1 VVEEALCAVGGCEF
15 EPHRPR
21 GGTTLRENMRLTDG
35 IPLLKIVFSIY
46 FELFNASTFFVG
58 NLLVG
63 AGDAMTRTWKCISMC
78 GRFTRS

>member
-1 VVEEALCAVGGCEF
+1 
-15 EPHRPR
+15 
-21 GGTTLRENMRLTDG
+21 MRLADG

-58 NLLVG
+58 NPLVG